1 MTTER
6 LIERARCC
14 PQLNETEDPNW
25 ENCCNCPHMFGECK
39 NGLVKELTKK
49 LGKAYEDLKDLSRCY
64 TCGRYNCFAS
74 RYDTEYCVN
83 GEWEW
88 EGDKE

>member
-1 MTTER
+1 MTTEK

-25 ENCCNCPHMFGECK
+25 ENCCNCPHMFDECK
-39 NGLVKELTKK
+39 NSLVKELIKK
-49 LGKAYEDLKDLSRCY
+49 LEIAYETLKEQSRCSN
-64 TCGRYNCFAS
+64 CGNSKCFVS
-74 RYDTEYCVN
+74 RYDTEYCLN

>member
-1 MTTER
+1 MTTEK

-14 PQLNETEDPNW
+14 PQLNEIEPNW
-25 ENCCNCPHMFGECK
+25 ENCCNCPLMFEECK
-39 NGLVKELTKK
+39 NSLVKELIKK
-49 LGKAYEDLKDLSRCY
+49 LEIAYEELKDLNRCY
-64 TCGRYNCFAS
+64 DCGNSKCFVT
-74 RYDTEYCVN
+74 RYDTEYCLN